1 MTYQNRISMLAVC
14 IAALLAF
21 CQPMAHAQIFNST
34 WQGGTGD
41 WDNPTNWSTL
51 DAPDNLP
58 TVFYNVFITGGGDTV
73 NMLGLKEI
81 DSLAIGGGGVLNIG
95 NNSVLT
101 IINEPSRTSSGV
113 LVNSGIISLNAT
125 NLGSTLR
132 FDGTV
137 MLSGGGTI
145 MMGNDA
151 GNQLTGVNNGMLIN
165 VDNLIQGSGTIGTA
179 NTLAFVNQGQV
190 VANQSVPLT
199 IIMTQGVTNENLF
212 RATDGGTLNL
222 TGGILTNV
230 GGTIEALDNSLVNLT
245 AANIDGG
252 LLRTEGTGFFDVFG
266 ATIFDSTANQVTV
279 DGTVNI
285 SNNNKLTVLG
295 DLINKQNIN
304 LNATSL
310 SSRIDFDGDVSLSG
324 GGVINLGDDSNN
336 VLGGVNNGKLI
347 NVDHLIRGSGTIG
360 IANTLELVNQSTI
373 EADQATPLT
382 IVAGQGVNNQGTLRA
397 KDGATMNITGGIV
410 QNSTGL
416 IEAADGS
423 LVHFQSATIVG
434 GMLQSLGTGSMS
446 AAATTFD
453 GSGSGI
459 SLNGTLDV
467 GNNQTITFIG
477 LFENQTNTVNLN
489 ATSLT
494 SRLQIS
500 GPVELIGGGTIQ
512 MANDNGAQITG
523 INSGILT
530 NQDNIIRGSGSIG
543 VANSLQFINRGIVEA
558 HQSVPL
564 TVFASQG
571 VTNENIM
578 RAVDGATLEL
588 SGGTIDNQL
597 GQLSATNGSTI
608 LLNNATIQGGDLFA
622 DATSTFVSQQ
632 SVLDGTLSSVNLD
645 GTITVGNN
653 LFLGLRGAIFNS
665 ANTIEL
671 NATSLQSR
679 LNIDGAVNL
688 SGGGSV
694 RMADDNGSVITGVNG
709 GFLTNENN
717 TISGAGEI
725 GLNAMGMINRGT
737 IDATGTFAMRL
748 DPNAAGFLNDVGGLM
763 RVSGAGGMVF
773 LAGNHTNRGTVLINP
788 SRALT
793 INSGANFNNDGGDV
807 IVGVGGS
814 ITTTGTY
821 LQTDGSTHVD
831 GQLTSTVMNDFNGGV
846 LSGSGAINGISDFE
860 MATTIAPGSSIGILD
875 FNDNLTMG
883 GTFDIELASNLVEN
897 VAQDIAFV
905 NTGIDDSLIGF
916 DQVNVFGILTLEDGT
931 SLDLSRVSGFFP
943 EVGDFFDILTG
954 DSIVMLGSLNI
965 STGNPGLTFSSQVL
979 TLFDQTTGTNRD
991 VLRITT
997 LTAVPEPNSA
1007 LAIGIAIAIAANLRR
1022 RRIRLSA

>member
-1 MTYQNRISMLAVC
+1 MLAVC
-14 IAALLAF
+14 MAAILAF
-21 CQPMAHAQIFNST
+21 CQPMAHAQILNST

-51 DAPDNLP
+51 DAPNNLP

-81 DSLAIGGGGVLNIG
+81 DSLSIGGGGVLNIG
-95 NNSVLT
+95 NNSTLT
-101 IINEPSRTSSGV
+101 IITDPNRTSSGV
-113 LVNSGIISLNAT
+113 LDNSGTITLNAT
-125 NLGSTLR
+125 SLGSTLR

-137 MLSGGGTI
+137 MLTGGGTI
-145 MMGNDA
+145 IMGNDA

-190 VANQSVPLT
+190 VANQSIPLT
-199 IIMTQGVTNENLF
+199 ILMTQGVTNENLF

-230 GGTIEALDNSLVNLT
+230 GGTIEALDDSLVNLT
-245 AANIDGG
+245 AADIDGG

-285 SNNNKLTVLG
+285 SNNNTLSVVG
-295 DLINKQNIN
+295 DLINLQNIN

-310 SSRIDFDGDVSLSG
+310 SSRIDFDGEVSLSG
-324 GGVINLGDDSNN
+324 GGVINLGDDSGNF
-336 VLGGVNNGKLI
+336 LGGVNNGTLI

-360 IANTLELVNQSTI
+360 IANTLELVNQATI
-373 EADQATPLT
+373 EADQATPL
-382 IVAGQGVNNQGTLRA
+382 IIDAGQGVDNQGTLRA
-397 KDGATMNITGGIV
+397 KDGGTLNITGGVV

-423 LVHFQSATIVG
+423 LVNIQSATIVG
-434 GMLQSLGTGSMS
+434 GTLQSLGTGSFT
-446 AAATTFD
+446 AANTVFD
-453 GSGSGI
+453 GSGSAV
-459 SLNGTLDV
+459 SLNGTV
-467 GNNQTITFIG
+467 NVENNQTITFIG
-477 LFENQTNTVNLN
+477 LFENLSNTINLN
-489 ATSLT
+489 ATSLNA
-494 SRLQIS
+494 RLQID
-500 GPVELIGGGTIQ
+500 GAVELSGGGVIQ
-512 MANDNGAQITG
+512 MANDAGATISG
-523 INSGILT
+523 INGGVLT
-530 NQDNIIRGSGSIG
+530 NVDNTIRGSGTIG
-543 VANSLQFINRGIVEA
+543 IANSLQLINQGIIEA

-564 TVFASQG
+564 IVFASQG

-578 RAVDGATLEL
+578 RAVDGATLEFN
-588 SGGTIDNQL
+588 SGTVDNQA
-597 GQLSATNGSTI
+597 GQISATDGSTVI
-608 LLNNATIQGGDLFA
+608 LRNATIQGGDLFA
-622 DATSTFVSQQ
+622 DATSVFVSEQ
-632 SVLDGTLSSVNLD
+632 SFLDGTLSTVNLD
-645 GTITVGNN
+645 GTITVANN
-653 LFLGLRGAIFNS
+653 RFLGLRGDISNS

-671 NATSLQSR
+671 NASSLQAR

-688 SGGGSV
+688 SGGGSI

-737 IDATGTFAMRL
+737 VDANGTFAMRL

-773 LAGNHTNRGTVLINP
+773 LAGNHTNRGTVLVDP
-788 SRALT
+788 SRSLA
-793 INSGANFNNDGGDV
+793 INAGANFNNDGGAV
-807 IVGVGGS
+807 IVGTGAS
-814 ITTTGTY
+814 ITTTGSY

-860 MATTIAPGSSIGILD
+860 MTTTIAPGSSIGILD

-883 GTFDIELASNLVEN
+883 GTFDIELTSNLVEN
-897 VAQDIAFV
+897 AAQNIAFV

-979 TLFDQTTGTNRD
+979 TLFDPTTGTDRD

-997 LTAVPEPNSA
+997 LTAVPEPNTAVLIGLA
-1007 LAIGIAIAIAANLRR
+1007 LAFAVNLRR
-1022 RRIRLSA
+1022 RQK